1 MSGSRG
7 IVNLFMEQLR
17 KPSAWTVLTTAVV
30 LSAVLLVLVP
40 NPHHLPIV
48 VAAPVWAVV
57 FLFGLLLLPSS
68 LTPVSEEIVPQS
80 PDLPSRFQRPP
91 PSSL

>member
-1 MSGSRG
+1 
-7 IVNLFMEQLR
+7 MEPVR
-17 KPSAWTVLTTAVV
+17 KQSAWTVLTAAVV
-30 LSAVLLVLVP
+30 LLAVLLVLVP

-48 VAAPVWAVV
+48 MAAPVWALV
-57 FLFGLLLLPSS
+57 FLFGAVLLPTL

-80 PDLPSRFQRPP
+80 PALPSRFQRPP